1 MPIRE
6 ENREKVKT
14 IVVAA
19 CVVFAVLLIVSL
31 IISLVSL
38 ASATSRKN
46 RLQRQLNE
54 LNARIER
61 LDADRDYYQSS
72 EYIEKIAREYL
83 DMEGNGEITFI
94 GK

>member
-6 ENREKVKT
+6 ENREKAKT
-14 IVVAA
+14 IIVAA
-19 CVVFAVLLIVSL
+19 CVAFAVLLIISLVVSL
-31 IISLVSL
+31 ISL

-54 LNARIER
+54 LNTQIER
-61 LDADRDYYQSS
+61 LDADRTYYQSS

-83 DMEGNGEITFI
+83 DMAGNGEITFI